1 MSVAGQRQKYYVRI
15 QSIGTARNLYTV
27 FTLETKNY
35 FRADSDTSQWLLLH
49 FKWIVWIRII
59 NILSGRMVLHM
70 MVKRFGCNSGSAV
83 SFIHLINYWFFFV
96 IYRRTYRCFSCHMLS
111 RYQAYSRKVGWQYI
125 EWTYIKK
132 LFRCHGKGDIQESQS
147 YRVQDGIMACMRST
161 STTSTASTTLL
172 VLPLHAS
179 QVYLRPLSI
188 NERSA
193 RMVL

>member
-1 MSVAGQRQKYYVRI
+1 
-15 QSIGTARNLYTV
+15 
-27 FTLETKNY
+27 
-35 FRADSDTSQWLLLH
+35 
-49 FKWIVWIRII
+49 
-59 NILSGRMVLHM
+59 M

-96 IYRRTYRCFSCHMLS
+96 IYRRTFRCFSCHMLS
-111 RYQAYSRKVGWQYI
+111 RYQTYSRKVVWQYI
-125 EWTYIKK
+125 QWTYIKK